1 MSVGAKMIAAHD
13 EILLTCS
20 FCCRL
25 TSVCRRATSAE
36 CTVSEWMR
44 RAGEPDEL
52 ARQLVDHPAEHGV
65 EHSLRAERE
74 QLRVLR
80 EATPHRT
87 HVGRLRVPD
96 RDQEVGPREQVQ
108 LACASPAG
116 CRSRRGCGASPP
128 GGRPRRWRCRS
139 GSWSSPLRTSARIA
153 GAREDRAPGWDARR
167 CATGRRS
174 ACEDASCG
182 RRGARTIVCHGRHRL
197 RSPAPQEKARRLG
210 EYTPDGCLVPPAPRA
225 SGAGAAAR
233 LLLPELQLLSE
244 RLRQLEHLPRRD
256 AHPLHDARPG
266 TTVTA
271 LPSASVAAC
280 GGRARETKSI
290 TKTSG
295 VCQTFA
301 KSA

>member
-74 QLRVLR
+74 QLRVLL

-139 GSWSSPLRTSARIA
+139 GSWSSPLRTGARIA
-153 GAREDRAPGWDARR
+153 GAREDRDRRPRAHLDRAHAGGPRYHRLAGGGGCVRGAAPGR
-167 CATGRRS
+167 CALVRS
-174 ACEDASCG
+174 
-182 RRGARTIVCHGRHRL
+182 RH
-197 RSPAPQEKARRLG
+197 
-210 EYTPDGCLVPPAPRA
+210 
-225 SGAGAAAR
+225 AAR
-233 LLLPELQLLSE
+233 CEPCAY
-244 RLRQLEHLPRRD
+244 RTAPPLRGEHSRPPR
-256 AHPLHDARPG
+256 P
-266 TTVTA
+266 
-271 LPSASVAAC
+271 
-280 GGRARETKSI
+280 
-290 TKTSG
+290 
-295 VCQTFA
+295 
-301 KSA
+301 

>member
-1 MSVGAKMIAAHD
+1 MSVGARIIAAHD

-52 ARQLVDHPAEHGV
+52 ALVLVDHPAEHGV

-74 QLRVLR
+74 QLRVLL

-139 GSWSSPLRTSARIA
+139 GSWSSPLRTGARVGCAPMRHGPALSVRRRELRTPRRADYRLPWSSLPSLAGAAGESAAPRRAYARWMPRSARA
-153 GAREDRAPGWDARR
+153 ACVRRR
-167 CATGRRS
+167 CG
-174 ACEDASCG
+174 G
-182 RRGARTIVCHGRHRL
+182 P
-197 RSPAPQEKARRLG
+197 SPAPR
-210 EYTPDGCLVPPAPRA
+210 TP
-225 SGAGAAAR
+225 AA
-233 LLLPELQLLSE
+233 E
-244 RLRQLEHLPRRD
+244 
-256 AHPLHDARPG
+256 
-266 TTVTA
+266 
-271 LPSASVAAC
+271 
-280 GGRARETKSI
+280 
-290 TKTSG
+290 
-295 VCQTFA
+295 
-301 KSA
+301 